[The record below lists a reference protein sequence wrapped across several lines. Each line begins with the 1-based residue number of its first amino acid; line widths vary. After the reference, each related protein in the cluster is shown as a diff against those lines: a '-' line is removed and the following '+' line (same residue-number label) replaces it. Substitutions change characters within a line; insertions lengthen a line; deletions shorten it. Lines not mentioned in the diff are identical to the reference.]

1 MMNPNML
8 KVIKNGAK
16 IAVSL
21 GMTLICYEAGFQ
33 GIVGAEN
40 DINIIANEV
49 KPGVPVKVKTGLFKT
64 ETVVCH
70 PISGRVEKTDK
81 QAINKKAFKASNAMK
96 AALK

>member
-1 MMNPNML
+1 MLNPNVL
-8 KVIKNGAK
+8 KIVKHGAK

-21 GMTLICYEAGFQ
+21 GVTLICYEAGFQ
-33 GIVGAEN
+33 GVVGAEN
-40 DINIIANEV
+40 DINMIANEV

-70 PISGRVEKTDK
+70 PISGKVEKTDREPV
-81 QAINKKAFKASNAMK
+81 NKKAFKASNAMK

>member
-1 MMNPNML
+1 MLNPNVL
-8 KVIKNGAK
+8 KIVKNGAK

-21 GMTLICYEAGFQ
+21 GVTLICYEAGFQ
-33 GIVGAEN
+33 GVVGAEN
-40 DINIIANEV
+40 DINMIANEV

-70 PISGRVEKTDK
+70 PISGKVEKTDREPV
-81 QAINKKAFKASNAMK
+81 NKKAFKASNAMK